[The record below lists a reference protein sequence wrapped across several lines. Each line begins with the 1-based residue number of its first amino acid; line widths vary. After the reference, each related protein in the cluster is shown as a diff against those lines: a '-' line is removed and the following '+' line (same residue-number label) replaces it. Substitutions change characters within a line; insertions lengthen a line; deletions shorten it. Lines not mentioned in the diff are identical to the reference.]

1 VQTAATS
8 SRAALGSGDAI
19 VLAGGRGTRL
29 APVLPDRQKVTVAVA
44 GVPFVLRVVQ
54 WLYEAGMTRI
64 VLAAGHRADDV
75 EYALGS
81 MGPWQGKIIISKE
94 PYPLG
99 TAGAV
104 RRAAGSTTGNPV
116 LVLNGDSCADI
127 DPGALLDFHC
137 ERRALV
143 SLALVP
149 VPDVARYG
157 AVETTVDDKVLSFA
171 EKSAAPGR
179 AGWISAGVYVFD
191 RAAFDLIPPDR
202 PASLERE
209 LFPSLIGQ
217 GLYAARFDA
226 RFIDIGTPE
235 SLAAAP
241 AFFAESMT

>member
-1 VQTAATS
+1 MQTAATS
-8 SRAALGSGDAI
+8 SRAVPGGGDAI

-44 GVPFVLRVVQ
+44 GVPFVLRVVH
-54 WLYEAGMTRI
+54 WLRRAGMTRI

-75 EYALGS
+75 EYALQPV
-81 MGPWQGKIIISKE
+81 GPWPGKIIVSTE

-104 RRAAGSTTGNPV
+104 RRAARSTTGNPV
-116 LVLNGDSCADI
+116 LVVNGDSFADI
-127 DPGALLDFHC
+127 DPAALLDFHR

-143 SLALVP
+143 SLALVSA
-149 VPDVARYG
+149 PDVARYG
-157 AVETTVDDKVLSFA
+157 AVEMSVDDRVLSFT
-171 EKSAAPGR
+171 EKSSAPAR
-179 AGWISAGVYVFD
+179 AGWISAGVYAFD

-217 GLYAARFDA
+217 SLYAARFDA

-235 SLAAAP
+235 SLAQAP
-241 AFFAESMT
+241 AFFAERLT